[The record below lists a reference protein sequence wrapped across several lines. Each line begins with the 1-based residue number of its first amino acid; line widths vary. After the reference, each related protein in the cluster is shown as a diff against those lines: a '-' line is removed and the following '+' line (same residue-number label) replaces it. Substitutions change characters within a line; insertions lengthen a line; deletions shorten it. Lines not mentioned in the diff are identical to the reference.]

1 VNQATAVKPWKLVLI
16 GLATGLLSGGFGV
29 GGGIIL
35 VPLLLAVGLDR
46 HRAHATSLASI
57 FPIAAAGA
65 VSFALAGD
73 VDLGLGIA
81 VGLGGVAGSLVG
93 ASLMNR
99 LSTRSLSIFFGLVI
113 LVAGMRM
120 IFSTEPLPGSG
131 DFGELTLVFI
141 AFGIGLLSGFFA
153 GVAGIGGGIVI
164 VPATVLLLGF
174 TQHEAQGTS
183 LLAIILTSIAATIVN
198 RKNQRVRLQDA
209 VVVGAGGVVGSVL
222 ASQIA
227 LGVDGRILSA
237 MFGVLAVFIAIRT
250 LYTAWRTEPAPKSA

>member
-1 VNQATAVKPWKLVLI
+1 MNQAAEVKFWKLVLI
-16 GLATGLLSGGFGV
+16 GLVAGILSGGFGV
-29 GGGIIL
+29 GGGIVL

-57 FPIAAAGA
+57 FPIALAGA
-65 VSFALAGD
+65 VSFGLSGEISI
-73 VDLGLGIA
+73 GLGIA
-81 VGLGGVAGSLVG
+81 VGIGGVVGSMFG

-113 LVAGMRM
+113 LGAGARM
-120 IFSTEPLPGSG
+120 ILSTEPLPGSG
-131 DFGELTLVFI
+131 GLSDLALALF

-174 TQHEAQGTS
+174 AQHEAQGTS

-198 RKNQRVRLQDA
+198 RKNRRVRLQDA
-209 VVVGAGGVVGSVL
+209 VVVGGGGVVGSVVS
-222 ASQIA
+222 SQIA

-237 MFGVLAVFIAIRT
+237 LFGVFAVIIASRT
-250 LYTAWRTEPAPKSA
+250 LYRAWHAEGRPA